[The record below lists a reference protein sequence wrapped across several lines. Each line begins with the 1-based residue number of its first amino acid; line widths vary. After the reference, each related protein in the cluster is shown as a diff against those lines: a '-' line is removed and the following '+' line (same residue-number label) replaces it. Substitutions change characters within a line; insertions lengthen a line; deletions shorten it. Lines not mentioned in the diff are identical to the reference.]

1 MYLMDLIFI
10 FKISGNY
17 LNKNILIVIHDI
29 LKIKNMPSTNF
40 FKYLNKHDVCC
51 FYLKTTNTWKM
62 SN

>member
-1 MYLMDLIFI
+1 MDLIFI

-40 FKYLNKHDVCC
+40 FKYLNKHDIFC
-51 FYLKTTNTWKM
+51 FYLKTTNT
-62 SN
+62 